1 MTGTAIGKS
10 FHILPRNAQ
19 KIFSYPSDA
28 KSYVKMFACSL
39 KILTITF
46 LCQQFT
52 LFNVLT
58 GFEVVI

>member
-1 MTGTAIGKS
+1 
-10 FHILPRNAQ
+10 
-19 KIFSYPSDA
+19 
-28 KSYVKMFACSL
+28 L

-58 GFEVVI
+58 GFEVVIWKSTKFHFQEL